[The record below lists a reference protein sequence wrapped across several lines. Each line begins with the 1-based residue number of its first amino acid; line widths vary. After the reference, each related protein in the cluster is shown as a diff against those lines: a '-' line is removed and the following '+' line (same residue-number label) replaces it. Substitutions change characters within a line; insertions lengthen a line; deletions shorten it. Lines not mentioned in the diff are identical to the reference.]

1 MAEKILIVDDEPELL
16 ELLQL
21 VIEEKTRHQVVTT
34 TNPLEVRTLL
44 EGTSFDLVI
53 TDLKMPHLG
62 GIELIE
68 TIRKIDP
75 GLPVIVL
82 TAYGTIESA
91 VEALQKGAF
100 SYVTKPFKIDE
111 ILINIEKALVFE
123 RIKKENVNLRRE
135 LDLRRRSPFLI
146 GKSPAMKKIN
156 QTILEVSNSE
166 AAVLISGEPGT
177 GRELVAKA
185 IHFQSHRKD
194 NNFLTFTCSA
204 IPENLLE
211 GELFGYPAGTYPGT
225 LQDKKGMVE
234 EAEGGTL
241 FLDEVGELNLY
252 NQTKLLRLLQEGE
265 YKPLGS
271 NASRTA
277 NLRIMAS
284 TGQDLKEKLKR
295 RDFREDLY
303 YRLSVI
309 QVPLLPLRERKEDIP
324 ALAQHFLEKYGRINQ
339 KEIRGIHGDALE
351 VLLSW
356 DWPGNIRELETVIE
370 RGVIF
375 CKSELLTIPDLV
387 LPDRP
392 TSTLLAIEEELFS
405 QPIKEARERLISHFN
420 AEYIKRILA
429 KHKGNVSLAAQEI
442 GLRRPY
448 LHRLMKESDIK
459 ARTFKQID

>member
-1 MAEKILIVDDEPELL
+1 MAEKILIIDDEPELL
-16 ELLQL
+16 ELLKL
-21 VIEEKTRHQVVTT
+21 VIEDKTRHQVVTT
-34 TNPLEVRTLL
+34 TNPLQAPALL
-44 EGTSFDLVI
+44 EESPFDLVI
-53 TDLKMPHLG
+53 TDLKMPHLS
-62 GIELIE
+62 GIELLE
-68 TIRKIDP
+68 TIQKIDP
-75 GLPVIVL
+75 GLPVIIL

-111 ILINIEKALVFE
+111 ILVNIEKALVFE
-123 RIKKENVNLRRE
+123 RIKKENINLRRE

-146 GKSPAMKKIN
+146 GKTPIMKKIN
-156 QTILEVSNSE
+156 QTILEVSHSE
-166 AAVLISGEPGT
+166 ATILISGEPGT
-177 GRELVAKA
+177 GRELVAKS
-185 IHFQSHRKD
+185 IHFQGPRKD
-194 NNFLTFTCSA
+194 KNFVTFNCSA
-204 IPENLLE
+204 IPENLVE
-211 GELFGYPAGTYPGT
+211 GELFGYAAGAYPGS
-225 LQDKKGMVE
+225 LQDKKGLVK
-234 EAEGGTL
+234 EAEEGTL

-252 NQTKLLRLLQEGE
+252 NQTRLLRLLQEGA
-265 YKPLGS
+265 YKPLGGNRS
-271 NASRTA
+271 YSG
-277 NLRIMAS
+277 NLRFMAS

-309 QVPLLPLRERKEDIP
+309 HIPLPPLRERKEDIP

-339 KEIRGIHGDALE
+339 KEIRGIHSDALE

-375 CKSELLTIPDLV
+375 CKSDLLTIPDLI

-405 QPIKEARERLISHFN
+405 RPIKEARERLLSHFN

-429 KHKGNVSLAAQEI
+429 KHKGNVSLSAQEI
-442 GLRRPY
+442 GLKRPY
-448 LHRLMKESDIK
+448 LHRLMKVSDIK
-459 ARTFKQID
+459 AKTFKQID

>member
-1 MAEKILIVDDEPELL
+1 MAAKILIIDDEPELL

-34 TNPLEVRTLL
+34 TDPLAAPALL
-44 EGTSFDLVI
+44 EETPFDLVI
-53 TDLKMPHLG
+53 TDLKMPNLG
-62 GIELIE
+62 GIELLE
-68 TIRKIDP
+68 TIHKIDP
-75 GLPVIVL
+75 GLPVIIL

-111 ILINIEKALVFE
+111 ILINIEKALAFE
-123 RIKKENVNLRRE
+123 RIKKENINLRRE
-135 LDLRRRSPFLI
+135 LDLRRPSPFLI
-146 GKSPAMKKIN
+146 GKTPIMKKIN
-156 QTILEVSNSE
+156 QTILEVASSE
-166 AAVLISGEPGT
+166 ATVLISGEPGT
-177 GRELVAKA
+177 GRELVAKS
-185 IHFQSHRKD
+185 IHFQSSRKD
-194 NNFLTFTCSA
+194 KNFVTFNCSA
-204 IPENLLE
+204 IPENLVV
-211 GELFGYPAGTYPGT
+211 GELFGYIAGTYPGS
-225 LQDKKGMVE
+225 LQDKKGMVA

-265 YKPLGS
+265 YKPLGDNRS
-271 NASRTA
+271 HRS
-277 NLRIMAS
+277 NLRFMAS

-295 RDFREDLY
+295 KDFREDLF

-309 QVPLLPLRERKEDIP
+309 HIPLPPLRERKEDIP
-324 ALAQHFLEKYGRINQ
+324 TLARHFLEKYGRISQ
-339 KEIRGIHGDALE
+339 KEIRGIHADALE

-375 CKSELLTIPDLV
+375 CKSDFLTIPDLI

-392 TSTLLAIEEELFS
+392 TSTLLAIEEELFT
-405 QPIKEARERLISHFN
+405 QPIKEARERLVSHFN

-442 GLRRPY
+442 GLKRPY

-459 ARTFKQID
+459 AKTFKQID